1 MNNPASANRT
11 LTLRSAALLGLGL
24 FLLSLPGLAQ
34 PSPLRNTTL
43 RRADSFFGLHFDF
56 HAGPDCHEI
65 GNNVTDEAI
74 TAIIR
79 SVQPDFI
86 QVDCK
91 GHPGLSSYPTM
102 VGNRAPGFIG
112 DPLKLWRMA
121 TAREHVALYLHYS
134 GIYDEQAMRS
144 NPAWAR
150 SNADEPKDKAMASV
164 FGPYVDRLLIPQ
176 LKELNDVYQAD
187 GVWVDG
193 DCWATG
199 IDHSP
204 AAQAALAQATGI
216 TRYPECPDESGYE
229 QLREFS
235 RQAYKGYLR
244 RYVDAVHAHAPGFQI
259 ASNWAYSSF
268 MPEPVD
274 IGVDFLSGDYN
285 YTASLNSARWEGR
298 CLQNQGKPWDLMTW
312 GFVPK
317 EGSHRYKSE
326 IQLKQEAAAVISLG
340 GGFQAYFTQNRD
352 GSVLPWKVAP
362 MVGVGQFVRE
372 RQPYCQ
378 YSTPEPQ
385 VALFFSKDDFYRR
398 IPKLYGGWEYGDYI
412 KGVLYALLDG
422 QHSVQVLSEHHLRGK
437 MSRCPLIVLPNMG
450 HLDAGVKQELLDYA
464 KQGGSLLVT
473 GMRSTEFFKDDLNLA
488 MDCDSEANTSFYLE
502 FNHEH
507 ATINAWYQVVT
518 LPDPALRRGS
528 LVALSSP
535 RSPAYA
541 AGAVLPYGKG
551 KVGFIFPDIGSHYFK
566 GASST
571 LRNYMSAMVKELF
584 PHPAVEV
591 QGSHLIDVAVNRTA
605 GKQVVNLVNL
615 GGGHNSGIIDVYD
628 EIPPLANIR
637 VTIRADKKPT
647 QILLL
652 PEKQALP
659 FTYAEGAAR
668 VIIPQIEIHSLLV
681 ID

>member
-1 MNNPASANRT
+1 MNNPASAQRSPA
-11 LTLRSAALLGLGL
+11 LRSAVLLGIFLC
-24 FLLSLPGLAQ
+24 LLSLPGLAQ
-34 PSPLRNTTL
+34 PTPLRTTTL

-65 GNNVTDEAI
+65 GNHVTDEAI

-91 GHPGLSSYPTM
+91 GHPGLSSYPTT

-112 DPLKLWRMA
+112 DPLKLWRAA
-121 TAREHVALYLHYS
+121 TAREHVALYMHYS
-134 GIYDEQAMRS
+134 GIFDEQAMK
-144 NPAWAR
+144 NDPTWAR
-150 SNADEPKDKAMASV
+150 VNADGRSDKSMASV

-176 LKELNDVYQAD
+176 LNELNDVYHVD

-199 IDHSP
+199 IDYSP
-204 AAQAALAQATGI
+204 AAKEAFAQATGI
-216 TRYPECPDESGYE
+216 TAYPECPDDRGYE
-229 QLREFS
+229 QLRDFS
-235 RQAYKGYLR
+235 RRSYLR
-244 RYVDAVHAHAPGFQI
+244 YVKRYVDAVHAHAPSFQI
-259 ASNWAYSSF
+259 ASNWSYSSF

-274 IGVDFLSGDYN
+274 IDVDFLSGDYN
-285 YTASLNSARWEGR
+285 YIASLNSARWEGR
-298 CLQNQGKPWDLMTW
+298 CLQNQGKPWDLMSW

-340 GGFQAYFTQNRD
+340 GGFQAYFVQNRD

-378 YSTPEPQ
+378 HSTPEPQ

-398 IPKLYGGWEYGDYI
+398 IPKLFGGWEYGDYI
-412 KGVLYALLDG
+412 KGVLFALLDG
-422 QHSVQVLSEHHLRGK
+422 QQSVQVLSEHHLQGK
-437 MSRCPLIVLPNMG
+437 MSRYPLIVLPDME
-450 HLDAGVKQELLDYA
+450 HLDAGVKQQLLDYA

-473 GMRSTEFFKDDLNLA
+473 GMRSAELFKDDLSLA
-488 MDCDSEANTSFYLE
+488 VSCEPVADTSFFLE

-507 ATINAWYQVVT
+507 ATITARYQAVT
-518 LPDPALRRGS
+518 LPDNAVRLGS
-528 LVALSSP
+528 LLAQSSP
-535 RSPAYA
+535 RSPTYA
-541 AGAVLPYGKG
+541 AGAVMPYGKG

-605 GKQVVNLVNL
+605 GKRVINLVNL
-615 GGGHNSGIIDVYD
+615 GGSHNSGIIDVYD

-637 VTIRADKKPT
+637 VTIRADRKPT
-647 QILLL
+647 QIFLL

-659 FTYAEGAAR
+659 FTFADGAAN
-668 VIIPQIEIHSLLV
+668 VMIPQIAIHSLLV